1 MIYTKSETGHQVIKD
16 RSVPLSPR
24 QRSAFILFDGKRSVD
39 NVLAAT
45 AGLGVT
51 REDVQYMADQGLLV
65 PRPSAV
71 PASLAAVA
79 APVAQ
84 PTAQGVEDAAG
95 SPAAAVPAPAATSDR
110 SAQQRYQD
118 AYPIAT
124 QLTAGLGLRGFRLNL
139 AVEGAGSFEKL
150 LELAPKMRDAVGAD
164 KFASLDKALT
174 G

>member
-1 MIYTKSETGHQVIKD
+1 MIYTKSETGQQVIKD

-51 REDVQYMADQGLLV
+51 REDIQYMADQGLLV
-65 PRPSAV
+65 PRPSA
-71 PASLAAVA
+71 ASAPLAAA
-79 APVAQ
+79 ASP
-84 PTAQGVEDAAG
+84 AALPAANG
-95 SPAAAVPAPAATSDR
+95 ADISPAAAAPAATSDR

-150 LELAPKMRDAVGAD
+150 LELAPKIRDAVGAE
-164 KFASLDKALT
+164 KYASLDKALN

>member
-1 MIYTKSETGHQVIKD
+1 MLYVKSETGHQVIKD

-39 NVLAAT
+39 QVLAAT
-45 AGLGVT
+45 SGLGASA
-51 REDVQYMADQGLLV
+51 EDVQYLVDHGLLV
-65 PRPSAV
+65 VAAGQPAAVTPSPSA
-71 PASLAAVA
+71 AAAAVA
-79 APVAQ
+79 ASTVA
-84 PTAQGVEDAAG
+84 AEAA
-95 SPAAAVPAPAATSDR
+95 PAAADSGR

-139 AVEGAGSFEKL
+139 AVEAAVNYEKL
-150 LELAPKMRDAVGAD
+150 QELAPKIREAVGAD
-164 KFASLDKALT
+164 KFASLEQALN

>member
-150 LELAPKMRDAVGAD
+150 LELAPKIRDAVGAE
-164 KFASLDKALT
+164 KYTRLDQALN